1 MTFGYITLFTAL
13 IISIISA
20 YYSISG
26 LVAIFSAA
34 AIPIIVMGA
43 SLELGKIITTVWLHK
58 NWHRAS
64 LAFKTYLVPAVAF
77 LMILT
82 SIGIFGFLS
91 KAHSDQNLVSGDV
104 QAKIAIF
111 DEKIK
116 ISRENIDANRKAL
129 KQMDEAVDQVMGR
142 STTETG
148 ADKAVAI
155 RRGQQKER
163 GRLLT
168 EIEAEQKKITSL
180 NDQRAPIAAE
190 VRKVEAEVGPIK
202 YIAKFIYGDN
212 PDANL
217 LEKAV
222 TWVIILIVIVFDPLA
237 LTLILAATK
246 TFEWAREDKKNEEV
260 KETEEEP
267 DPIDDT
273 VSEPDNM
280 IPVPIAPVTSWTTT
294 EIHELVDNAI
304 DCNKCGAELVEAPG
318 IGLYCPNTEC
328 RPEPAYEPD
337 DGPLTDT
344 QIEQIKETAKEDLP
358 TGDTVTKTE
367 LFPLDP
373 APVIPYEVLEE
384 DIVEEEPAPPIAP
397 KLVVE
402 LTPVDTPAPV
412 KPKEKPDVAPWGND
426 LQKSAMLTWKAQNPG
441 RTLKE
446 CLDLLDL
453 GKIDR
458 LPWEQEDHINTLR
471 LSDSARA
478 NFKNSVQIEIET
490 GQGRVRGFGIEFPSK
505 PVKGDMFL
513 RVDQQPTQLLKYNG
527 DIWIRVNKNL
537 SDSYAYDDAY
547 IDHLIAK
554 IGTGEYDTE
563 LLSNA
568 ERDRI
573 EEKLQQPK

>member
-1 MTFGYITLFTAL
+1 MIFGYITLLTAL
-13 IISIISA
+13 IISVISA

-43 SLELGKIITTVWLHK
+43 SLELGKIITTVWLHQ

-180 NDQRAPIAAE
+180 NEARAPIAAE

-212 PDANL
+212 PDTNL

-246 TFEWAREDKKNEEV
+246 TFEWARQDKKLEEEVEV
-260 KETEEEP
+260 KEEFKEEP
-267 DPIDDT
+267 EP
-273 VSEPDNM
+273 EPDNM

-294 EIHELVDNAI
+294 EIVEPVDNSI
-304 DCNKCGAELVEAPG
+304 DCNKCGTELVEAPG
-318 IGLYCPNTEC
+318 IGLYCPNTAC

-337 DGPLTDT
+337 DGPLTEE
-344 QIEQIKETAKEDLP
+344 QITQIKES
-358 TGDTVTKTE
+358 
-367 LFPLDP
+367 
-373 APVIPYEVLEE
+373 APMPIKYEILE
-384 DIVEEEPAPPIAP
+384 DIVEEEP
-397 KLVVE
+397 VYV
-402 LTPVDTPAPV
+402 APV
-412 KPKEKPDVAPWGND
+412 EQKPVTAVTTGKRKEKPDVEPWGND
-426 LQKSAMLTWKAQNPG
+426 FQKNAMLNWKAQNPG
-441 RTLKE
+441 HTLKE
-446 CLDLLDL
+446 QLDLLDT
-453 GKIDR
+453 GKINQ
-458 LPWEQEDHINTLR
+458 LPWEQEEHINTLR
-471 LSDSARA
+471 LSDSARI
-478 NFKNSVQIEIET
+478 NFKNSIQSEIET
-490 GQGRVRGFGIEFPSK
+490 GQGRVRGFGIEFPGD
-505 PVKGDMFL
+505 PIKGDMFL
-513 RVDQQPTQLLKYNG
+513 RVDQLPTQLFKYNSSS
-527 DIWIRVNKNL
+527 WIRVNKNL

-547 IDHLIAK
+547 IDHLITK

-573 EEKLQQPK
+573 EEKLQQSK